1 MYNKGGKEMPENGI
15 EIGDIVKSPRGYFL
29 VTSRALFNLV
39 TGKGCDFRIK
49 EQTRKDWL
57 TYLNINY
64 EKSSLEEACYQ
75 KIFETGRKYGL
86 QQALE
91 LTKR

>member
-1 MYNKGGKEMPENGI
+1 MSENSI
-15 EIGDIVKSPRGYFL
+15 EIGDIVKSSRGYFL
-29 VTSRALFNLV
+29 VTSRALFDLA
-39 TGKGCDFRIK
+39 TGKGCDFRI
-49 EQTRKDWL
+49 EERTRKEWL
-57 TYLNINY
+57 IYLSINY
-64 EKSSLEEACYQ
+64 QKSSLEEACYQ

>member
-1 MYNKGGKEMPENGI
+1 MEHDKLQV
-15 EIGDIVKSPRGYFL
+15 GDVAKNSQGYFL
-29 VTSRALFNLV
+29 VTSRALFNLA
-39 TGKGCDFRIK
+39 TGKGHDFRDDEQSRK
-49 EQTRKDWL
+49 EWL
-57 TYLNINY
+57 TYLSMNY